1 MSMSPT
7 MFPISDELKEAADK
21 YAAALGISRAALF
34 REAIAEKIGFD
45 LKSVPSG
52 AGRPQKYATPED
64 RKAHQKAVNK
74 AKKSMTD
81 RLIELYNKGEREE
94 DIKALA
100 QSIANKEWE
109 LPEGTPM
116 PVASATEDL
125 DDEEGLDDE

>member
-7 MFPISDELKEAADK
+7 MFPISDELKEEADK
-21 YAAALGISRAALF
+21 FAAARGMSRAALF
-34 REAIAEKIGFD
+34 REAIASYIGYD
-45 LKSVPSG
+45 LKAVPSG
-52 AGRPQKYATPED
+52 AGRPQKYASPEE

-74 AKKSMTD
+74 SKKAMTD
-81 RLIELYNKGEREE
+81 RLIKMYESGERDE

-116 PVASATEDL
+116 PTDASSI
-125 DDEEGLDDE
+125 DDDEGLDDE